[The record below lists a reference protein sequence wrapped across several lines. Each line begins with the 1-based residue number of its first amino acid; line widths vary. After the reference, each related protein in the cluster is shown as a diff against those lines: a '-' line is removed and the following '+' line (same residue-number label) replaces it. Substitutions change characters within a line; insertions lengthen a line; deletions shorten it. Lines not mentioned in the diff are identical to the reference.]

1 LQTDAGRIPAGWR
14 GPVLGC
20 SLLLGCALHGLA
32 HAWSPDADTRKPA
45 ASAEIHLL
53 AKRLQDAPV
62 ALRSDFALAVLSEL
76 IPAYR
81 QEASRARSEFRR
93 ASTAG
98 DAPRWASAV
107 DALVRDMQRL
117 LDGLLPET
125 PVQVSA
131 QDAETLYVIVDGSP
145 VLLAGPRVNE
155 KARLEQRVLERFCSR
170 NDCHDLMGDRQS
182 ERSPAAYPESAALWR
197 FNDPAGPV
205 CASGDGLE
213 LQFRDDSN
221 LQEKRTACTALL
233 AELNVLETQLRGMVG
248 SGKTVDWNRLAIQPT
263 AGSEL
268 QRIVVNGEGDYV
280 LMSLPTLERAHRLF
294 VQVLPWLAARVGDK
308 RYNLVILNTET
319 KLGLPAL
326 AGDF

>member
-1 LQTDAGRIPAGWR
+1 M
-14 GPVLGC
+14 
-20 SLLLGCALHGLA
+20 HGLA
-32 HAWSPDADTRKPA
+32 FARPLSAHTAEPA
-45 ASAEIHLL
+45 ASADIHRL

-81 QEASRARSEFRR
+81 QEASQARSEVRR
-93 ASTAG
+93 ASRSG
-98 DAPRWASAV
+98 DTPRWAAAV

-117 LDGLLPET
+117 LDGLLPDT

-155 KARLEQRVLERFCSR
+155 KAQLEQRVLERFCSR
-170 NDCHDLMGDRQS
+170 NDCHDLMGDRQV
-182 ERSPAAYPESAALWR
+182 ETSPTGYADSAALWR

-233 AELNVLETQLRGMVG
+233 AELNVLANQLRGMVG

-263 AGSEL
+263 AGTEL

-280 LMSLPTLERAHRLF
+280 LMSLPALQRAHRLF